1 MFNKRN
7 RLWIY
12 IKFFITS
19 AIFFSIAN
27 FLFVLIQ
34 KLSNVIFNTR
44 FNANFGIPNPTYLI
58 LFYLYFASL
67 MLSSGIY
74 ITKSI
79 RIDDK
84 DIEIVSI
91 KQVMNKMKWRLKEEN
106 ENTIIFR
113 SPFFI
118 GLWMDEIIV
127 EFINDEVHITGP
139 REYVKKAISRSNF
152 LYTPYEI
159 KKEKQEG

>member
-1 MFNKRN
+1 MPKQ
-7 RLWIY
+7 I
-12 IKFFITS
+12 I
-19 AIFFSIAN
+19 
-27 FLFVLIQ
+27 VLIQ

-44 FNANFGIPNPTYLI
+44 FISDNTLLDFPVVIP
-58 LFYLYFASL
+58 FYLFLSLL

-74 ITKSI
+74 ITKGI

-91 KQVMNKMKWRLKEEN
+91 KQVMFKMNWKLKEEN

-113 SPFFI
+113 SPINI
-118 GLWMDEIIV
+118 GLWMDEMIV
-127 EFINDEVHITGP
+127 EFIDNEVHLTGP
-139 REYVKKAISRSNF
+139 RNSVNRAITLSKY

-159 KKEKQEG
+159 KKRKQEDEIDGRFTSNFYKKKY